1 MLFFRDITMS
11 VCLWNYYLQS
21 HSFFLLSPFYQSVI
35 MLLFFSDHSIKCADK
50 YIIFPIYS
58 IELDTAFSKQL
69 LINSWIIFHHHII
82 KYCFLYYF
90 QTFVWLFYYLLT
102 PNRITV
108 HPRNSSDLFTLS
120 SRSMFLAIFF
130 TQNGPLFPRSS

>member
-35 MLLFFSDHSIKCADK
+35 ILLFFSGHSIKCADK
-50 YIIFPIYS
+50 YIVFPIYS

-69 LINSWIIFHHHII
+69 LIN
-82 KYCFLYYF
+82 
-90 QTFVWLFYYLLT
+90 
-102 PNRITV
+102 R
-108 HPRNSSDLFTLS
+108 
-120 SRSMFLAIFF
+120 
-130 TQNGPLFPRSS
+130 